1 MHIGI
6 EGSTVSIC
14 AKIFNG
20 TTERAISVYLSA
32 IGSTAAG
39 NAFAITFSIQCIA
52 SCLIMITEGADFLG
66 VSSVELRMPGYNT
79 INDTVCTNVL
89 VVNDT
94 DIEDQE
100 QFNILLET
108 FDPAVR
114 ILLKFGTII
123 IPVDPYD
130 SKWQFSVFHLTI
142 FIPQLL
148 YLEYQMLQSQ

>member
-1 MHIGI
+1 MELRDPQYLYVQRYLMVQLKELFQCTCLQLVVLHQ
-6 EGSTVSIC
+6 VM
-14 AKIFNG
+14 
-20 TTERAISVYLSA
+20 RLLLHSVYNVLHHLV
-32 IGSTAAG
+32 
-39 NAFAITFSIQCIA
+39 
-52 SCLIMITEGADFLG
+52 LIMITEGADFLG

-114 ILLKFGTII
+114 ILLKFATII